1 MLSEREE
8 VEKKYLFVILIVY
21 LLWHLVGRIGL
32 SIDLQ
37 WHIDVGRDQMFTP
50 PHVMILAGFFP
61 AMIVSLLFMMWT
73 TRDYHRGIEVPGLRI
88 GPIVAPVAIWMT
100 FLGQITILLGG
111 LYDDYWHAQYGLD
124 VNITT
129 PPHLWTITGG
139 MVAELATVVLACQL
153 IFLSNKEGNKENQL
167 ITTMALLAIW
177 AIVIHLYFTAGNF
190 LDSREAV
197 VELGGLQI
205 LAHLALAGFI
215 TIQLIELTTHLFGQ
229 KEMIKLSM
237 IILTSQILLLFLIP
251 VFVDMLMGSEHVY
264 RPGSPHQVL
273 VPNFMPWLLL
283 PVLICFR
290 KWPLLKNN
298 KLIYILLILLVD
310 PIWLPVHSQYL
321 PSMVGDLEL
330 VLSIL
335 ISIPIMYL
343 AISSSKKVA
352 IIIDNLVLMVI
363 NKKQIQQNKS
373 ESKTSSL
380 GIIAV
385 LLLLISITLV
395 PMAQGHGGVHKTEQG
410 DGFDAPMRMLFD
422 IEDTEFWVEFMIFPP
437 KALGSTEVLVFPVD
451 ETANVS
457 EIWIETVFIDEKG
470 ETRLVTQLDK
480 LPGRELW
487 AGTVE
492 FSFSGNNSI
501 EFWADIDGTES
512 YTAIDVEV
520 DSPAS
525 LTVTVAWILG
535 LGWPFTMGIIMWGIS
550 RHNAANFEGEEE

>member
-1 MLSEREE
+1 M
-8 VEKKYLFVILIVY
+8 VY
-21 LLWHLVGRIGL
+21 CFWHVVGRIGL

-50 PHVMILAGFFP
+50 PHMMILVGLFP
-61 AMIVSLLFMMWT
+61 AMFLSLLFLIWS
-73 TRDYHRGIEVPGLRI
+73 TRDYHKGIAVNGLKI
-88 GPIVAPVAIWMT
+88 GPFVAPIAIWMT
-100 FLGQITILLGG
+100 FLGQITIILGG
-111 LYDDYWHAQYGLD
+111 LYDDYWHAQYGID

-129 PPHLWTITGG
+129 PPHLWTIFGG
-139 MVAELATVVLACQL
+139 VVAELATIVLACQL

-167 ITTMALLAIW
+167 ITTIALLAIW

-197 VELGGLQI
+197 VELAGLQI
-205 LAHLALAGFI
+205 LPHLALAGFI
-215 TIQLIELTTHLFGQ
+215 TILLIELTTHLFGQ

-237 IILTSQILLLFLIP
+237 IILTSQFLLLFLIP

-298 KLIYILLILLVD
+298 KLIYILIILSID

-352 IIIDNLVLMVI
+352 IILDNLALIVI
-363 NKKQIQQNKS
+363 NKKQTQQNKS
-373 ESKTSSL
+373 KRKTQSL
-380 GIIAV
+380 GVIAV
-385 LLLLISITLV
+385 FLLLISIMLV

-422 IEDTEFWVEFMIFPP
+422 IENTEFWVEFMIFPP
-437 KALGSTEVLVFPVD
+437 KALGSTEILVYPVD

-457 EIWIETVFIDEKG
+457 EIWIETVFIDERG
-470 ETRLVTQLDK
+470 ETRVVTQLEK
-480 LPGRELW
+480 LPGRDLW
-487 AGTVE
+487 AGTVK
-492 FSFSGNNSI
+492 FSFSGNNTI
-501 EFWADIDGTES
+501 EFWANIDATES

-520 DSPAS
+520 DGPAS
-525 LTVTVAWILG
+525 LTVTMAWILG
-535 LGWPFTMGIIMWGIS
+535 LGWPFTMGILLWGVG
-550 RHNAANFEGEEE
+550 RHNAANFESEEE